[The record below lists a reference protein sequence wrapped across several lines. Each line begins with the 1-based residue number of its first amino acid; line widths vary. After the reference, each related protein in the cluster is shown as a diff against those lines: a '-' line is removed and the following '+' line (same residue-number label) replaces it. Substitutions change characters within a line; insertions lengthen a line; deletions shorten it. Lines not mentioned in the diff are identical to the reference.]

1 MGNIMGII
9 SDEYL
14 KNRIEEI
21 SEEFL
26 EMKKLLEPE
35 PLFDKR
41 KLKRL
46 ITSIDRL
53 QITLDHLPPLESS
66 WLGKREIVEDER
78 NNPVKWLS
86 EDYLEDLRIL
96 ENCLNNIKSRA
107 DRALEFLTGSKGRR
121 TKGLAL
127 EYFIKRMALLWE
139 GTKGKKPSK
148 IYPTDSGSKNDF
160 LDWVYERLENL
171 GHPHLSKES
180 LAKYIQRTLPQ

>member
-1 MGNIMGII
+1 MGGNMGII

-14 KNRIEEI
+14 KNRIGEI

-35 PLFDKR
+35 PSFDKR
-41 KLKRL
+41 KIKRL
-46 ITSIDRL
+46 VTSIDRL
-53 QITLDHLPPLESS
+53 QITLDDLPPLESS

-86 EDYLEDLRIL
+86 EDYLEDLRFL
-96 ENCLNNIKSRA
+96 EDFLNNIKSRA
-107 DRALEFLTGSKGRR
+107 DRALEFLTGSKDVR
-121 TKGLAL
+121 TGDLAL
-127 EYFIKRMALLWE
+127 EYFIKRMAGLWE
-139 GTKGKKPSK
+139 GTTGKKPSK
-148 IYPTDSGSKNDF
+148 TYPTDSGSKNDF

-180 LAKYIQRTLPQ
+180 LAKYIQITLAE

>member
-14 KNRIEEI
+14 KKRIGEI

-26 EMKKLLEPE
+26 EMKKLLEPG
-35 PLFDKR
+35 PAFDMR
-41 KLKRL
+41 KIKRL
-46 ITSIDRL
+46 VTSIDRL
-53 QITLDHLPPLESS
+53 QTTLDDLPPLESS
-66 WLGKREIVEDER
+66 WLGKREVVEDER

-107 DRALEFLTGSKGRR
+107 DRALEFLTGSKGRGS
-121 TKGLAL
+121 KDLAL

-139 GTKGKKPSK
+139 GSKGKKPSK
-148 IYPTDSGSKNDF
+148 TYPTDSGSKNDF
-160 LDWVYERLENL
+160 LDWVYEMLENL
-171 GHPHLSKES
+171 GHLHLSKES
-180 LAKYIQRTLPQ
+180 LAKHFQRTLPK